1 MHNDSS
7 IEELGRYLYSENKIL
22 KDLVF
27 AHSGFM
33 MNESLI
39 LDKYNDIKRIIDKGL
54 NDYRVSDQGNCGLK
68 N

>member
-39 LDKYNDIKRIIDKGL
+39 LDKYNDIKKIIDEAL
-54 NDYRVSDQGNCGLK
+54 NNYRISGQGDFRLK
-68 N
+68 K